1 MTTKMKTAYK
11 RQYSLMLDY
20 EIYDWLRE
28 ESVKTRRSQGKVIR
42 DALRRERKAAQMRD
56 SKAQRAAA

>member
-1 MTTKMKTAYK
+1 MTMKTTYK

-28 ESVKTRRSQGKVIR
+28 EAERSRRSQGEVIR
-42 DALRRERKAAQMRD
+42 SGMRRERKAAQMRD
-56 SKAQRAAA
+56 ARAEKSAA